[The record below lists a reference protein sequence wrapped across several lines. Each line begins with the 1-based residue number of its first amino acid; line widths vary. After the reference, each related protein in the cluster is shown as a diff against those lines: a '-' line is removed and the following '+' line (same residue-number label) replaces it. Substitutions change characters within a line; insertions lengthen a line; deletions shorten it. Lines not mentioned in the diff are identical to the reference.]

1 MSKIRLHG
9 TSSGYT
15 EIAPVAASGNNTLT
29 LPNDGT
35 IISQDSN
42 GAVGVTS
49 ITVGTGVTIGD
60 GRVTCSTVHGSA
72 ASLTSIPAANIVGV
86 CTAGFERTGGFSD
99 FVKLQAATGTS
110 AVSDLTFDTLD
121 VTTYRTFKFVF
132 SGYPV
137 TDGAELFFR
146 FRASGADKSVS
157 AYNWGNLGVS
167 GAGSMYDNAS
177 EETKAMICYNAGNN
191 NYEGWRFEA
200 TIIPHVSGDP
210 TYQNNFGFSSCAR
223 YTSSNSFRG
232 EDFWFKY
239 HQSDTTDGFKIY
251 PSSGNIAAYS
261 YTLYGLKR

>member
-1 MSKIRLHG
+1 MALTLSG
-9 TSSGYT
+9 TNGVVGAGFT
-15 EIAPVAASGNNTLT
+15 VDASGV
-29 LPNDGT
+29 
-35 IISQDSN
+35 S
-42 GAVGVTS
+42 VTAG
-49 ITVGTGVTIGD
+49 VGTFSSVQ
-60 GRVTCSTVHGSA
+60 GSA
-72 ASLTSIPAANIVGV
+72 ASLTSIPAANIVGLA
-86 CTAGFERTGGFSD
+86 TAGFERSGGFSD

-110 AVSDLTFDTLD
+110 AVADLTFDTLD

-137 TDGAELFFR
+137 TDGAELYFR
-146 FRASGADKSVS
+146 FRASSADKTAN
-157 AYNWGNLGVS
+157 AYNWGNLGVT
-167 GAGSMYDNAS
+167 GAGSVYDNAS
-177 EETKAMICYNAGNN
+177 EETKANICYNAGNN

-210 TYQNNFGFSSCAR
+210 DYQNNFALSSCAR

-232 EDFWFKY
+232 ENFWIKY

>member
-1 MSKIRLHG
+1 MS
-9 TSSGYT
+9 
-15 EIAPVAASGNNTLT
+15 TLKVNKLRDTAGSADAIT
-29 LPNDGT
+29 LDPNGC
-35 IISQDSN
+35 
-42 GAVGVTS
+42 AVLAGVT
-49 ITVGTGVTIGD
+49 TVSAIKVGSGVTISSDGD
-60 GRVTCSTVHGSA
+60 VFHT
-72 ASLTSIPAANIVGV
+72 GV
-86 CTAGFERTGGFSD
+86 CTATSFSGSGANITGISTSATSD
-99 FVKLQAATGTS
+99 YVKLQAATGTS

>member
-1 MSKIRLHG
+1 
-9 TSSGYT
+9 
-15 EIAPVAASGNNTLT
+15 VDASGV
-29 LPNDGT
+29 
-35 IISQDSN
+35 S
-42 GAVGVTS
+42 VTAG
-49 ITVGTGVTIGD
+49 VGTFSSVQ
-60 GRVTCSTVHGSA
+60 GSA
-72 ASLTSIPAANIVGV
+72 ASLTSIPAANIVGLA
-86 CTAGFERTGGFSD
+86 TAGFERSGGFSD

-110 AVSDLTFDTLD
+110 AVADLTFDTLD

-137 TDGAELFFR
+137 TDGAELYFR
-146 FRASGADKSVS
+146 FRASSADKTAN
-157 AYNWGNLGVS
+157 AYNWGNLGVT
-167 GAGSMYDNAS
+167 GAGSVYDNAS
-177 EETKAMICYNAGNN
+177 EETKANICYNAGNN

-210 TYQNNFGFSSCAR
+210 DYQNNFALSSCAR

-232 EDFWFKY
+232 ENFWIKY

>member
-1 MSKIRLHG
+1 MALTLSG
-9 TSSGYT
+9 TNGVVGAGFT
-15 EIAPVAASGNNTLT
+15 VDASGV
-29 LPNDGT
+29 
-35 IISQDSN
+35 S
-42 GAVGVTS
+42 VTAG
-49 ITVGTGVTIGD
+49 VGTFSSVQ
-60 GRVTCSTVHGSA
+60 GSA
-72 ASLTSIPAANIVGV
+72 ASLTSIPAANIVGLA
-86 CTAGFERTGGFSD
+86 TAGFERSGGFSD

-110 AVSDLTFDTLD
+110 AVADLTFDTLD

-137 TDGAELFFR
+137 TDGAELYFR
-146 FRASGADKSVS
+146 FRASSADKTAN
-157 AYNWGNLGVS
+157 AYNWGNLGVT
-167 GAGSMYDNAS
+167 GAGNVYDNAT
-177 EETKAMICYNAGNN
+177 EETKANICYNAGNN

-210 TYQNNFGFSSCAR
+210 DYQNNFALSSCAR

-232 EDFWFKY
+232 ENFWIKY